1 MTRLLAQLGGNTTW
15 GDCTAALGVLARP
28 PRLVDG
34 PALEEY
40 EHDFAQAVGAREAV
54 SFAHGRVGLY
64 CALKVLGIGPGD
76 EVIVPTPT
84 HIVVPNAVRY
94 TGATPVFAD
103 CDVDSYCI
111 DVGHAE
117 TLVGL
122 RTRAIIVQHTFG
134 NVADLEAIEAF
145 AKRHGLD
152 ILEDCVHA
160 LGATYRGSPLGSN
173 GRAAF
178 FSTEETKTIST
189 TMGGLVATNDPG
201 LAGGLREF
209 QREAVPPPA
218 GLVAQYLVKLVAY
231 HLLTA
236 PNVHRWPRRVYER
249 RGRRNPLPGPTT
261 AEERAGARPPGYLQ
275 RFSNGQAVVG
285 LRQLRRLETNIAHR
299 RAIANRYDELLRDKL
314 PAGVLAPPGAEP
326 ALVRYPVRVPDRP
339 HVVKALSQHLVVGEW
354 FTSVLEESDT
364 PAHGGYVAGT
374 CPRAEDVSEHL
385 VNLPTHPRV
394 TVRDAERIAGALL
407 NAVGRERG

>member
-1 MTRLLAQLGGNTTW
+1 MTRLLAQLGGTTTW
-15 GDCTAALGVLARP
+15 GDCKTALGLLARP
-28 PRLVDG
+28 SRLVDG
-34 PALEEY
+34 PTLEEY
-40 EHDFAQAVGAREAV
+40 ERAFAQAAGARETV

-64 CALKVLGIGPGD
+64 CTLKVLGVGPGD

-94 TGATPVFAD
+94 VGATPVYAD
-103 CDVDSYCI
+103 CHMDSYCV
-111 DVGHAE
+111 DVAHAE
-117 TLVGL
+117 TLVGP

-134 NVADLEAIEAF
+134 NVADLDAIETF
-145 AKRHGLD
+145 AKRHGLE

-160 LGATYRGSPLGSN
+160 LGATYRGRPIGSN

-189 TMGGLVATNDPG
+189 TMGGLAATNDPTV
-201 LAGGLREF
+201 AKGLREH
-209 QREAVPPPA
+209 QRDAGPPPRD
-218 GLVAQYLVKLVAY
+218 LVAQYLVKLVAY
-231 HLLTA
+231 HLLTE

-261 AEERAGARPPGYLQ
+261 AEERAGERPPGYLQ
-275 RFSNGQAVVG
+275 RFSNAQAAVG
-285 LRQLRRLETNIAHR
+285 LRQLRRLDTNIAHR
-299 RAIANRYDELLRDKL
+299 RAIARRYDELLRDKM

-326 ALVRYPVRVPDRP
+326 VLVRYPVRVPNRP
-339 HVVKALSQHLVVGEW
+339 HVVKALSDHLVVGEW

-364 PAHGGYVAGT
+364 PEHGGYVAGS
-374 CPRAEDVSEHL
+374 CPRAEEVSGHL

-394 TVRDAERIAGALL
+394 TVSDAERIAGALL
-407 NAVGRERG
+407 DAVANAGS